1 MWNILI
7 LSVSSILSECLILK
21 SENIFTFMIQSTDL
35 PDYDLW
41 DAQVRKTVDVNLNT
55 GLWPHSYLI
64 LKWYVSVC
72 FLLCMCEYIYTKH
85 EKPVSQHMREMLYS
99 AVK

>member
-1 MWNILI
+1 MWTILI
-7 LSVSSILSECLILK
+7 LSVSSILSACLIKK

-55 GLWPHSYLI
+55 GLWPHSYLT

-72 FLLCMCEYIYTKH
+72 LLLCTCKYIYTKH
-85 EKPVSQHMREMLYS
+85 ENPVSQHVREILYS
-99 AVK
+99 AMK